1 MVVSQA
7 RCFPTR
13 LDDPTSVHY
22 RSDSA
27 AVQPIAP
34 GTSEQLSADA
44 FGSPSAERQASI
56 GGTASGAWGARA
68 NEAIAWGHTP
78 YQTLIDQ
85 FGREDPAIM
94 LWYAGYPFQAPTKEL
109 TDGSLTAGSGWRVNE
124 ELSGV
129 IHLDA
134 VKLRDGREYGPLEV
148 GYYRSQP
155 VTYPLDIPFFKHLC
169 ENDHLVPANFE
180 DRSEQHRF
188 LGDEI
193 IHRPEPQIL
202 DAIHQTIACQM
213 VAHRMKPMPVW
224 SDRDNRRMNHVSS
237 LEEGEDLWPPV
248 QVLQDKGGLGV
259 NKDVPRQNLPNRITR
274 LLPARRGRTHSTL
287 FHLGVAT
294 TAGERHILMVPA
306 HSWWRD
312 VMTEREPQNSQLW
325 LFFEG
330 VIGQHLGGDG
340 YRLAYLG
347 AMGLPREATRVLYD
361 SGTIR
366 AALPMLLHGR
376 R

>member
-1 MVVSQA
+1 
-7 RCFPTR
+7 
-13 LDDPTSVHY
+13 
-22 RSDSA
+22 
-27 AVQPIAP
+27 
-34 GTSEQLSADA
+34 
-44 FGSPSAERQASI
+44 
-56 GGTASGAWGARA
+56 
-68 NEAIAWGHTP
+68 
-78 YQTLIDQ
+78 
-85 FGREDPAIM
+85 
-94 LWYAGYPFQAPTKEL
+94 
-109 TDGSLTAGSGWRVNE
+109 
-124 ELSGV
+124 
-129 IHLDA
+129 
-134 VKLRDGREYGPLEV
+134 
-148 GYYRSQP
+148 
-155 VTYPLDIPFFKHLC
+155 
-169 ENDHLVPANFE
+169 
-180 DRSEQHRF
+180 
-188 LGDEI
+188 
-193 IHRPEPQIL
+193 
-202 DAIHQTIACQM
+202 
-213 VAHRMKPMPVW
+213 MPVW

-248 QVLQDKGGLGV
+248 QVLQDKSGLGV

-306 HSWWRD
+306 RSWWRD

-361 SGTIR
+361 SGTVR